1 MSPSENAL
9 ATPDLATP
17 DLATPGLA
25 AATARVRQ
33 QALDLSQPQPETV
46 SPDRLRALLSA
57 TVQLYAAFC
66 EHTGTDLDPLESEVP
81 ATDAVV
87 LACALLKARDLNPFD
102 LALWFSRSRSG
113 A

>member
-1 MSPSENAL
+1 MSPFESAL
-9 ATPDLATP
+9 ATAAAPA
-17 DLATPGLA
+17 LA

-33 QALDLSQPQPETV
+33 EALNLSRDESPETV
-46 SPDRLRALLSA
+46 SPDQLRALLSA
-57 TVQLYAAFC
+57 TVQLYTAFC

>member
-1 MSPSENAL
+1 MSPSESAL
-9 ATPDLATP
+9 ATA
-17 DLATPGLA
+17 AASGLA
-25 AATARVRQ
+25 AATTRVRRE
-33 QALDLSQPQPETV
+33 ALSLAGDESPETV
-46 SPDRLRALLSA
+46 SPDQLRALLSA

>member
-1 MSPSENAL
+1 MSPSESAL
-9 ATPDLATP
+9 ATAAAPA
-17 DLATPGLA
+17 LA

-33 QALDLSQPQPETV
+33 EALNLSRDESLGRGV
-46 SPDRLRALLSA
+46 SPDQLRALLSA
-57 TVQLYAAFC
+57 TVQLYTAFC

>member
-1 MSPSENAL
+1 MSPSESAS
-9 ATPDLATP
+9 ATA
-17 DLATPGLA
+17 AAPGLA
-25 AATARVRQ
+25 AATERVRQ
-33 QALDLSQPQPETV
+33 EARDLSRGETETV
-46 SPDRLRALLSA
+46 SPDQLRALLSA

-66 EHTGTDLDPLESEVP
+66 EYTGTDLDPLESEVP

-87 LACALLKARDLNPFD
+87 LACSLLKARDLNPFD

>member
-1 MSPSENAL
+1 MSPSESAL
-9 ATPDLATP
+9 ATPA
-17 DLATPGLA
+17 APGLA
-25 AATARVRQ
+25 AATARVTQEARNL
-33 QALDLSQPQPETV
+33 AVNESLETV
-46 SPDRLRALLSA
+46 SPDQLRALLSA

>member
-1 MSPSENAL
+1 MSPSESSVATA
-9 ATPDLATP
+9 ATPV
-17 DLATPGLA
+17 LA

-33 QALDLSQPQPETV
+33 AALDLCEDQSRETV
-46 SPDRLRALLSA
+46 APDQLRALLSA
-57 TVQLYAAFC
+57 AIQLYAVFC

>member
-1 MSPSENAL
+1 MSPSESAVAAPAVPVL
-9 ATPDLATP
+9 AQ
-17 DLATPGLA
+17 A
-25 AATARVRQ
+25 AARVRQ
-33 QALDLSQPQPETV
+33 QALGISEGESTESISPEQ
-46 SPDRLRALLSA
+46 LRALLSA
-57 TVQLYAAFC
+57 TIQLYAALC
-66 EHTGTDLDPLESEVP
+66 EHTGADLDPIEPDVP

>member
-1 MSPSENAL
+1 MSPSEPAL
-9 ATPDLATP
+9 ATAAAPA
-17 DLATPGLA
+17 LA

-33 QALDLSQPQPETV
+33 EALSLAGGESPETV
-46 SPDRLRALLSA
+46 SPGQLRALLSA

-66 EHTGTDLDPLESEVP
+66 EDTGTDLDPLEPEVP

-87 LACALLKARDLNPFD
+87 LSCALLKARDLNPFD

>member
-1 MSPSENAL
+1 MSPSENTL
-9 ATPDLATP
+9 AAAPA
-17 DLATPGLA
+17 LA
-25 AATARVRQ
+25 AATARVRE
-33 QALDLSQPQPETV
+33 QALRLSTGDSPATV
-46 SPDRLRALLSA
+46 APDQLRALLSA
-57 TVQLYAAFC
+57 TVQLYTAFC
-66 EHTGTDLDPLESEVP
+66 EDTGTDLHPLEPGMP